1 MQAGT
6 EPRYIRITD
15 FGEHGIPEGHEF
27 TTPDVIEPECKLFA
41 NDLLFARSG
50 ATVGKTYLHQDTS
63 HTAIFAGYCIRFR
76 FNPHKALPKF
86 VWFFTKTGAFARWIL
101 ITQRPSGQP
110 NINKEEFKS
119 AEMPVPPLQ
128 VQSQLVAA
136 MEAALEERWV
146 KLAEADALLGS
157 FDRYLLDTLG
167 VTPPPLIARQAY
179 AVRFKEITGTRF
191 DAQYHQPYYARVTT
205 ALAACRYRRVSL
217 GVISPEI
224 VGGATPTRGDQE
236 LYTRSGIRFL
246 RILNVKPNEI
256 VEDDMKFIQ
265 EHVHEA
271 DLKRSQLAPDD
282 ILMTITGR
290 VGTAAVV
297 PAEILP
303 ANINQ
308 HIVRLRLPSDDCLPA
323 YLAAFLNSSFG
334 LTLSNR
340 GVTGGTRIALDYG
353 AIRALQIPVPPPG
366 VQEQIVRELRRRR
379 EDASRLRAEAETNWQ
394 AAKRWF
400 EEQLLKPAAPARVV
414 AEATQT

>member
-136 MEAALEERWV
+136 MEAALEERRV

-167 VTPPPLIARQAY
+167 
-179 AVRFKEITGTRF
+179 
-191 DAQYHQPYYARVTT
+191 H
-205 ALAACRYRRVSL
+205 
-217 GVISPEI
+217 
-224 VGGATPTRGDQE
+224 
-236 LYTRSGIRFL
+236 
-246 RILNVKPNEI
+246 
-256 VEDDMKFIQ
+256 
-265 EHVHEA
+265 
-271 DLKRSQLAPDD
+271 
-282 ILMTITGR
+282 
-290 VGTAAVV
+290 
-297 PAEILP
+297 
-303 ANINQ
+303 
-308 HIVRLRLPSDDCLPA
+308 
-323 YLAAFLNSSFG
+323 
-334 LTLSNR
+334 
-340 GVTGGTRIALDYG
+340 
-353 AIRALQIPVPPPG
+353 AIRCAVSSTVLRKGHYCSRGLPLPPG
-366 VQEQIVRELRRRR
+366 VTRGYLPRNRWR
-379 EDASRLRAEAETNWQ
+379 SYTN
-394 AAKRWF
+394 
-400 EEQLLKPAAPARVV
+400 PG
-414 AEATQT
+414 